1 MPPPRT
7 RAVTALSAAAL
18 MAIVGLG
25 VSACTTSPAATG
37 LASKAAWSPTAGGS
51 GNPGSD
57 AVSSITKER
66 VAAAVSALPAY
77 VKTVMDAS
85 GVPGLSVAVVYQDET
100 VFAEGYGVRSLTT
113 GEPVDRDTVFQLAS
127 VSKSVGATV
136 IAREVGKGTVAWDT
150 PVVTN
155 LPGFALADPWVT
167 QHVTIADLYTHRS
180 GLYEHA
186 GDELEDLGYDR
197 ADVLKRLRLTPL
209 GAFRAEENY
218 TNFGLTAA
226 AESVAKAAGLDWA
239 ALSQRNLYQPLGMDS
254 TSSRFDDFTASK
266 NHAVGH
272 VPLNGTWQVTS
283 LQRQPDAQ
291 SPAGGVSS
299 SAKDMAA
306 WLKLVLAGGS
316 FGGERI
322 VAEDALT
329 PAITA
334 QFVSK
339 PAHNADGRA
348 GLTGYGFNVGTTPG
362 GLPSISH
369 SGAFA
374 LGTGTTFTMLP
385 GQGLGIVVLTN
396 GSPVGAAEAI
406 AAQFIDLAQFGEP
419 RQEWW
424 KLANAMLAPLM
435 APVGELAGKPAPNDP
450 TPAKPLAAYA
460 GVYDNKYFG
469 AAKVTVAGDHLELTV
484 GPGAVVWPLSH
495 WDGDVFTYRP
505 YHENAPPGS
514 IGKAT
519 FQGSSLVLEL
529 LDTHGLGTF
538 TR

>member
-1 MPPPRT
+1 
-7 RAVTALSAAAL
+7 
-18 MAIVGLG
+18 
-25 VSACTTSPAATG
+25 
-37 LASKAAWSPTAGGS
+37 
-51 GNPGSD
+51 
-57 AVSSITKER
+57 KER
-66 VAAAVSALPAY
+66 VTAAIAALPAY
-77 VKTVMDAS
+77 IKTVMEAS

-100 VFAEGYGVRSLTT
+100 VFAEGYGVRNLST
-113 GEPVDRDTVFQLAS
+113 GEPVDPDTVFQLAS

-136 IAREVGKGTVAWDT
+136 VAREVGTGSVAWDT
-150 PVVTN
+150 PVVKN

-197 ADVLKRLRLTPL
+197 AEVLRRLRNTPL
-209 GAFRAEENY
+209 TAFRAAENY

-226 AESVAKAAGLDWA
+226 AESVANAAGLDWA
-239 ALSQRNLYQPLGMDS
+239 SLSDRDLYQPLGMVS
-254 TSSRFDDFTASK
+254 TSSRFDDFTARE
-266 NHAVGH
+266 NRAVGH
-272 VPLNGTWQVTS
+272 VPIDGTWKVTT

-299 SAKDMAA
+299 SARDMAA

-316 FGGERI
+316 FGGEQI
-322 VAEDALT
+322 VASDALV

-339 PAHNADGRA
+339 PAHSADARA

-374 LGTGTTFTMLP
+374 LGTGTAFTMLP
-385 GQGLGIVVLTN
+385 GQGLGIIVLTN
-396 GSPVGAAEAI
+396 GSPVGAAEAV

-419 RQEWW
+419 RQDWW

-435 APVGELAGKPAPNDP
+435 APVGELAGQPVPGDPA
-450 TPAKPLAAYA
+450 PAKPLQDYA
-460 GVYDNKYFG
+460 GVYDNQYFG
-469 AAKVTVAGDHLELTV
+469 AARVTVVGDHLELTV
-484 GPGAVVWPLSH
+484 GPGAVDWPLTH
-495 WDGDVFTYRP
+495 WDGDVFTYQP

-514 IGKAT
+514 IGQAT
-519 FQGSSLVLEL
+519 FHGSTLVLEL